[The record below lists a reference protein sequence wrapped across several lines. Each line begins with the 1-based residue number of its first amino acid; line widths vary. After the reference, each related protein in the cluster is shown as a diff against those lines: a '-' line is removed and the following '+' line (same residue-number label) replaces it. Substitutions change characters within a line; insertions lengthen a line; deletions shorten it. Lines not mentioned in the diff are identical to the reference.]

1 MESSFLPRSFRSLTA
16 SLGSPSG
23 LDLLLLVA
31 VWDRPRLSDASA
43 AARCSLAGLSCDR
56 SAASTAP
63 SLARFAVR
71 SLGWSRSC
79 FARSRSSLA
88 SWARGSVGVTPLL
101 ASWSASRSSFSAWA
115 VACSRTARF
124 WAIAAV
130 CGFGRMRVGTS
141 ASESARMAMAGRFD
155 IRGLNRFAGTSLRL
169 ETASRRWRRTKRRRS
184 SASSTSPAPAAIRAS
199 SSAVGGPAA
208 SGTVPPSARAVV
220 SRSPSCPSRSTAR
233 AVSPRL
239 GRARADTSA
248 SATSV
253 AIGTVAAIASIPSIG
268 QILPARKTRS
278 SRPMVA
284 ARTIHARRTMRR
296 THSRRRWGRS
306 PTRTRSSSGSSGPSI
321 NRRGSSG
328 TWNADSE
335 GRARR
340 SDGRAS
346 FGRDWSNRNIR
357 RTSSDGGDAGSPAGW
372 GASDALV

>member
-1 MESSFLPRSFRSLTA
+1 MESSFLPRSLRSLAA
-16 SLGSPSG
+16 SLGSPSR
-23 LDLLLLVA
+23 LDLLLPVA
-31 VWDRPRLSDASA
+31 VWDRPRLSEASA
-43 AARCSLAGLSCDR
+43 AARCSFAGLSCDR

-71 SLGWSRSC
+71 SFGWSRSC

-88 SWARGSVGVTPLL
+88 SCERGSVGLTPLL
-101 ASWSASRSSFSAWA
+101 ASWSARRSSFPAWA

-130 CGFGRMRVGTS
+130 WGFGRKSVGTR
-141 ASESARMAMAGRFD
+141 ASESARTAMAGRFE
-155 IRGLNRFAGTSLRL
+155 IRGLNRFAGTSRRL

-184 SASSTSPAPAAIRAS
+184 SISSTSPAPAAMSAS

-208 SGTVPPSARAVV
+208 SGTVPPSARAVA
-220 SRSPSCPSRSTAR
+220 SRSPSRASPSTAI

-239 GRARADTSA
+239 GRARADTRA
-248 SATSV
+248 STTSM

-268 QILPARKTRS
+268 QIRPARKISS
-278 SRPMVA
+278 SRPTVA

-296 THSRRRWGRS
+296 THRRRRWGRR

-328 TWNADSE
+328 TWNWGS
-335 GRARR
+335 GCRARR
-340 SDGRAS
+340 SDGRATL
-346 FGRDWSNRNIR
+346 GRERSNRNIR
-357 RTSSDGGDAGSPAGW
+357 RTSSNGDDAGNPAGW
-372 GASDALV
+372 GASDALA